1 MSASSN
7 EPTSSLAERLRA
19 RIKQHGP
26 ISFRDWMQ
34 AALYDERDGYYC
46 RPDRIP
52 QGRAGDYRT
61 APETSPLFAATFAWY
76 FSKLF
81 AELFFELGSPPAWTI
96 FEAGAGGGEF
106 AYGILNSLRA
116 NYPEVF
122 SATSYVIDEVSPAT
136 RHRAAGRLSEFAEH
150 LTFRRLDEI
159 DNPAI
164 AGVVFSN
171 ELIDAFPVHRVI
183 MRNGR
188 LSELCVG
195 LDHNDFVW
203 VERDPD
209 QRVAE
214 YYRRAELRL
223 SEGQIAEI
231 NLEAEEFISRAA
243 GLFDRGLLITVDYG
257 AERNELLDSPD
268 RFAGT
273 LRAFHRHH
281 LVDNVLAR
289 PGEQDLTTTVDWT
302 QIREAGD
309 GAGLKAWRFERLD
322 RFLLA
327 AGLLD
332 ELEMRA
338 RQLSG
343 PGRRFTPEH
352 QRSRD
357 DHAAWPGR
365 VVPGSG
371 AEKGRLT
378 TRAPGRLPKTLD
390 SLGARRHTLRTTDS

>member
-1 MSASSN
+1 MTTSSN
-7 EPTSSLAERLRA
+7 EVTSRLIERLRA
-19 RIKQHGP
+19 RIERAGP

-46 RPDRIP
+46 RLDRIP

-61 APETSPLFAATFAWY
+61 APESSPLFAATFAWY

-81 AELFFELGSPPAWTI
+81 AELFFELGSPPTWTI

-106 AYGILNSLRA
+106 AYGILNSLKA
-116 NYPEVF
+116 HYPEVF

-136 RHRAAGRLSEFAEH
+136 RRRASERLSEFTER
-150 LTFRRLDEI
+150 LTFQRLNEI

-164 AGVVFSN
+164 AGVCFSN

-195 LDHNDFVW
+195 LDQDDFVW
-203 VERDPD
+203 VQRDPNES
-209 QRVAE
+209 VAE
-214 YYRRAELRL
+214 YCRRAELRL

-243 GLFDRGLLITVDYG
+243 GLFNRGFLVTVDYG
-257 AERNELLDSPD
+257 AERSELLDSPD
-268 RFAGT
+268 RFEGT

-281 LVDNVLAR
+281 LIDNVLAR

-302 QIREAGD
+302 QIKEVGRRV
-309 GAGLKAWRFERLD
+309 GLRAIRLERLD
-322 RFLLA
+322 QFLLSE
-327 AGLLD
+327 GLLD
-332 ELEMRA
+332 
-338 RQLSG
+338 QLSEMLCQTQDQVEALRLSTSAREMIMPHG
-343 PGRRFTPEH
+343 L
-352 QRSRD
+352 
-357 DHAAWPGR
+357 AASFQ
-365 VVPGSG
+365 VLVQ
-371 AEKGRLT
+371 EKG
-378 TRAPGRLPKTLD
+378 P
-390 SLGARRHTLRTTDS
+390 